1 MPFYQDAHLHLLS
14 TALATVPLIPS
25 EVGKKKIS
33 VSYRLL
39 YFRAGSCEITFDG
52 CTYILRSGDIC
63 FLCPGTPY
71 ITKPLC
77 PNQVAN
83 FYFTV
88 NDQDA
93 ACTFT
98 DYPLLNH
105 PFVTSCQEAA
115 KLLEQIIEESIF
127 TKPLHQKQEDL
138 LLTMSVN
145 AIIRS
150 QTQSQNALTPS
161 AKMQKICLYVDN
173 HLTDALTVASL
184 ANAFSYHPTYLNTL
198 FRRYLGKSAHDYIIQ
213 QKLKGVNHMLCTT
226 DLSVAEI
233 AQLYNFSDSSHL
245 ARVYRKWTGKSP
257 RQKRARYKSA
267 EDLSVE
273 VEVTPKLQENE

>member
-1 MPFYQDAHLHLLS
+1 MPLYQNAHLHLRS
-14 TALATVPLIPS
+14 IALATVPLIPS
-25 EVGKKKIS
+25 EMDKKKTS

-39 YFRAGSCEITFDG
+39 YFRAGSCEITLDG
-52 CTYILRSGDIC
+52 NTFILRSGDIC

-98 DYPLLNH
+98 DYPLLNR
-105 PFVTSCQEAA
+105 PFVASCQEAT

-138 LLTMSVN
+138 LLTMSIN

-150 QTQSQNALTPS
+150 QTQIQNALTPS

-173 HLTDALTVASL
+173 HLTEALTVASL

-213 QKLKGVNHMLCTT
+213 QKLKGVSHMLCTT

-257 RQKRARYKSA
+257 RQKRTHYKNAGDLPEGA
-267 EDLSVE
+267 EI
-273 VEVTPKLQENE
+273 TPELQKNG